1 VSKLNL
7 ILLLL
12 LIICQ
17 PPSALGS
24 DNDRLNND
32 QKQVLQGSVQDFGI
46 FSGSTDNEDGLRVTS
61 VEEESLVYLIKPGK
75 AKTAHL
81 ESGDQILSAK
91 LRENEL
97 EIVIERKGKRLKA
110 HIILQGDQ
118 DYKHTF
124 TERLKDAIKQA
135 RKHTHSTHTTDNHKL
150 D

>member
-1 VSKLNL
+1 MSKLNL

-17 PPSALGS
+17 PPAALGS
-24 DNDRLNND
+24 ENDSPNND

-46 FSGSTDNEDGLRVTS
+46 FSGSTENEDGLRVTR

-97 EIVIERKGKRLKA
+97 EIVIDRKGKRFKA
-110 HIILQGDQ
+110 HIILQGNQ
-118 DYKHTF
+118 DYKQTF

-135 RKHTHSTHTTDNHKL
+135 RKNTHSKHNTDNNKP